1 MSAKKIGIVVQRYGL
16 EVNGGAELHARLI
29 AEKLARNYDVTVLTS
44 CALDYIT
51 WKPHYDAGDTYV
63 NDVKVTRFENSER
76 APSVLQHQMDRKF
89 RGRHLKQKIYRI
101 SKHANW
107 WKKLVPSAEISFS
120 DGVKWLEMQ
129 GPAMPALVDYI
140 KLHQQEYDAFIMFS
154 AIYYPAA
161 MAILTVPH
169 KAIVVPTMHDERPA
183 YYPIYQQVMSSPQW
197 ILFNSAAE
205 QRFCEKV
212 FPIAN
217 VKKQVVAL
225 GINIPH
231 ISADPAVPQ
240 RYGLT
245 SRYII
250 YVGRIDEAKGCNV
263 LIDLFNQYISETGE
277 RLTLVMVGKSEL
289 PVSHSTSVIFTG
301 FVSDEDKQQLMK
313 QAEALI
319 IPSVYESLSMVLLE
333 SFALKVPVIAPVES
347 EVLKDHIDSSDGGW
361 YYKDYSE
368 FKHIMHEVVKND
380 GIKSQ
385 KGEAGF
391 NYVQQNYTWSKVLEQ
406 YDHAIADVSHT
417 DK

>member
-1 MSAKKIGIVVQRYGL
+1 M
-16 EVNGGAELHARLI
+16 I
-29 AEKLARNYDVTVLTS
+29 AEKLAANYDVTVFTS

-51 WKPHYDAGDTYV
+51 WKPHYAAGETYV
-63 NDVKVTRFENSER
+63 NGVRVNRFQNTER

-101 SKHANW
+101 SKNANW
-107 WKKLVPSAEISFS
+107 WKKLVPSAEISFT

-161 MAILTVPH
+161 MGILTVPH

-197 ILFNSAAE
+197 IFFNSAAE

-212 FPIAN
+212 FPIVN

-231 ISADPAVPQ
+231 ISVDPAVPQ

-245 SRYII
+245 TRYII

-263 LIDLFNQYISETGE
+263 LIDLFNRYISDTGE
-277 RLTLVMVGKSEL
+277 RLTLLMVGKSEL
-289 PVSHSTSVIFTG
+289 PVSQSAAVIFTG
-301 FVSDEDKQQLMK
+301 FVSEEDKQQLMK

-319 IPSVYESLSMVLLE
+319 IPSVYESLSLVLLE

-347 EVLKDHIDSSDGGW
+347 EVLKDHIDSSGGGW

-368 FKHIMHEVVKND
+368 FKHIMNEVVKND
-380 GIKSQ
+380 VINSH

-406 YDHAIADVSHT
+406 YDHAIADVSNT
-417 DK
+417 GK